1 MQKDQFPIA
10 NFDGK
15 RYWLTREGD
24 DLVFCR
30 QLDSDENHEVLARL
44 SRETKRSLLT
54 WLSSETL
61 VTAGFEGPMAVR
73 IKEASE
79 SLKLPEQAIIW
90 NAVKLFLDI
99 GDHD

>member
-1 MQKDQFPIA
+1 METDQFPIA
-10 NFDGK
+10 NLGEQ
-15 RYWLTREGD
+15 RYWLAREGD
-24 DLVFCR
+24 DLVFCS
-30 QLDSDENHEVLARL
+30 QLDSDESHEVLGRLDRKTARDL
-44 SRETKRSLLT
+44 LRWISPETI
-54 WLSSETL
+54 
-61 VTAGFEGPMAVR
+61 VTAVFEGPMAVR